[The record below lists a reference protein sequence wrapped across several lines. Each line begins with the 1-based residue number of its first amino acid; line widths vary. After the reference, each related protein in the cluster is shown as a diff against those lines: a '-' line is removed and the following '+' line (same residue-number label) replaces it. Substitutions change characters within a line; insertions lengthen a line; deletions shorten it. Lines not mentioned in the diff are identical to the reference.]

1 MAEQTLQSQH
11 SVAVMAR
18 PSTLAGTIIER
29 CDLVLKK
36 ASAWAIVTLVAAMV
50 ISIWVSV
57 FSRYV
62 MGDAVAWGE
71 QVAKYLMI
79 WAAMIGSS
87 LAIREGAHIA
97 VTLLVDRL
105 PRKVANGLATVAFTA
120 TAIFLLVA
128 TYYGTIWAMGA
139 SVQTDPVVGNMSLT
153 IPYAAIPV
161 GCGLMFVQLFL
172 KLVGFLKHDG
182 SDY

>member
-1 MAEQTLQSQH
+1 MAEQLLQRKQ
-11 SVAVMAR
+11 SVVHMAK
-18 PSTLAGTIIER
+18 PSNLAGS
-29 CDLVLKK
+29 LVKK
-36 ASAWAIVTLVAAMV
+36 ADLILKQTSIWGIVVLIAAMV
-50 ISIWVSV
+50 IAIWVSV
-57 FSRYV
+57 FTRYV

-105 PRKVANGLATVAFTA
+105 PRKLAKALSIVAYTA
-120 TAIFLLVA
+120 TAVFLLVA
-128 TYYGTIWAMGA
+128 TYHGAIWAASA

-172 KLVGFLKHDG
+172 KLFSFLEHDG